1 VKFLKEYQMK
11 DIWNIRVIKH
21 IARTIF
27 ISFECVFA
35 CVISVLGATRK
46 IPFDLLANMLFK
58 DLELVKWITFTF
70 PCIIFAS
77 AIGMHKELLQPEE
90 NNKVLYKWPLYDEY
104 KITTCIG
111 LLYCL
116 LPIIPTLFSAL
127 KFDKYEAYDVG
138 FYYCL
143 LMGISIISATSLYFA
158 KFSIKRIIQ
167 ELT

>member
-1 VKFLKEYQMK
+1 MK

-21 IARTIF
+21 TARTIF
-27 ISFECVFA
+27 ISIEFVFA
-35 CVISVLGATRK
+35 GVVFVLGTTKK
-46 IPFDLLANMLFK
+46 IPFDMFANMLFK
-58 DLELVKWITFTF
+58 DLDLVKWITFAF

-90 NNKVLYKWPLYDEY
+90 NNKVLYEWPLYDEY

-116 LPIIPTLFSAL
+116 LPIITTLFSAIN
-127 KFDKYEAYDVG
+127 FDRYEAYDVG

-143 LMGISIISATSLYFA
+143 LIGISIISATSLYFA